1 MDAWRAFCAWAM
13 NEPQKKMKAVER
25 AMPANQFRL
34 RGTHRQ
40 LLTIRV
46 LNPEQYR
53 KLHSLLKMSGETEA
67 TQSR

>member
-13 NEPQKKMKAVER
+13 NEPQKTKAVKR
-25 AMPANQFRL
+25 AMPVNQFRL